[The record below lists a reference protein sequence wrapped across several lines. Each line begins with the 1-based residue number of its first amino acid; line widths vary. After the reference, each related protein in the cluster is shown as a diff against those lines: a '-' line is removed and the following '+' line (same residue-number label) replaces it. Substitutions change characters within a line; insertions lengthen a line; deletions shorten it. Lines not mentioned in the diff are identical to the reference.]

1 VTQNQFGAAETEY
14 VEVAQPIAIP
24 ADHPAYPTLKLL
36 AEELDVAKREVEAGK
51 VQVARTTE
59 TFTKP
64 VDLELRRTRAA
75 VDRVPVNRPVDSIPA
90 VRQEGN
96 EIIIPVVEEQV
107 EVIRRLILKEEVHIR
122 LEEETERY
130 HDDVELRR
138 QDIKVSQ
145 VPSEFIATER
155 SLADG

>member
-1 VTQNQFGAAETEY
+1 VTHNRNDAAEYEIEIE
-14 VEVAQPIAIP
+14 EVAQPIAIP
-24 ADHPAYPTLKLL
+24 VDHPAYPTLKLL
-36 AEELDVAKREVEAGK
+36 AEELEVSKREVETGK
-51 VQVARTTE
+51 VQVTRTSE

-64 VDLELRRTRAA
+64 VDLELRRTHAA
-75 VDRVPVNRPVDSIPA
+75 IDRVPVNLPVDSIPP
-90 VRQEGN
+90 VRQDGN

-107 EVIRRLILKEEVHIR
+107 EVIRRLVLVEEVHIR

-145 VPSEFIATER
+145 IPSEFTEN
-155 SLADG
+155 GKVIN